1 MLLLLSV
8 GNARTARGVRAGVGG
23 WKENH
28 TLVSEC
34 WKSWDR
40 EGGGWWVEEHRTLVS
55 VCLKNW
61 DRTEEGK
68 GGRVILLFP
77 RTGKA

>member
-1 MLLLLSV
+1 M
-8 GNARTARGVRAGVGG
+8 AGLG
-23 WKENH
+23 ENH

-40 EGGGWWVEEHRTLVS
+40 EGGGWWVGDHRTLVF

-68 GGRVILLFP
+68 GGGSYFCFRVLEKLETRREEVGGGGWGGIIV
-77 RTGKA
+77 